1 MKGAC
6 AVLYYHLWPVWPHH
20 ILPHYVINCTI
31 SNFVKIRPVRAEMS
45 HSDRRTDRNEEAN
58 NRFSHSAEGP
68 NMKQIPM
75 SSEVFEPGI
84 PAIEQPQI

>member
-1 MKGAC
+1 
-6 AVLYYHLWPVWPHH
+6 
-20 ILPHYVINCTI
+20 
-31 SNFVKIRPVRAEMS
+31 MS